1 MTNIFKIKHY
11 PKHNYCGEK
20 NHQLKPLKSRFFTPK
35 LDIVKYDNE

>member
-11 PKHNYCGEK
+11 PKHNNCGEK
-20 NHQLKPLKSRFFTPK
+20 NRQLKPLKSKFFTQK